1 MGSKG
6 SSTTSTSQPPKEVM
20 EMYKY
25 LTSQGKSLQQEPYK
39 AYTGELVP
47 EMNQYQTAALGQTA
61 EYANAADPYLTKA
74 GAETASVM
82 RGFRPDQFSQGV
94 QDYMSPYISN
104 VAEAVS
110 KNLTESQAQDRNAV
124 LSKMI
129 GSGAF
134 GGDRGGI
141 VGAELSRQQGL
152 ARAGAMAPIYQQ
164 GYTQAADL
172 YGKSLA
178 GRLGAAQQYGGV
190 GEAIQK
196 AGLGGAG
203 ALGTAG
209 QVPYQIQAAKD
220 AAAYQQFAQKQ
231 AYPFQTLGFLA
242 NIASGLGA
250 GMGGTTT
257 QTQPGPSWLS
267 QLAGMG
273 TLFSMLP
280 MSDERVKE
288 DMEPVGKT
296 FDGQTIYKYRLK
308 GDGVTQI
315 GLSAQ
320 EVEKRTP
327 EAVGKDNH
335 GIRHVDYD
343 AATEGAAKRGHFMA
357 GGVSQGG
364 LVPASA
370 DRMPFASFGFVPYK
384 EDPLMELMAKKYSLA
399 SYVPEGE
406 IARMANRLPDA
417 VKLEDTSFDTKG
429 LSPYAAKGIS
439 GLFDKTKDF
448 LGLSGGLDRSNYE
461 TDLTDYSSDPYYG
474 LGGARGS
481 YYKAYGGLVPREH
494 HQGGEKVE
502 PPPAEVPPPIETEKS
517 PSFLSSISNYFG
529 SGKPSF
535 AETIFNKGQPFSD
548 EARAGVLAAGLG
560 MLASRSPFPLVAV
573 GEGGL
578 SGLNT
583 YYNALKNKMETAKAG
598 SEINL
603 QTAQA
608 EEQRAQAKAK
618 AVESFEKIKQF
629 YDIQVSDYGEIKVY
643 GADKQ
648 EVPLST
654 YINSMKEVARYL
666 GVPVENLI
674 REHVRS
680 QNGEASGGRAGKAIG
695 GPLNGLDDM
704 TDKTGLAAAPLA
716 SAQSTDIGVKPE
728 EPSLRDLAIASL
740 KSPASMPIEAKP
752 VVAEAKPMGLEEKPV
767 QMAQA
772 APKTTTDAAVTPPQ
786 DVEDLHPTL
795 KRIIG
800 LNEQSKK
807 LYQEADDLDGPKGL
821 VNTNLRMS
829 QEQKNSL
836 RTKAA
841 AKRAQAL
848 QYETQANELMKV
860 EQMSPSGI
868 KYRWE
873 YGSQEPE
880 NAPPPAITPETPRG
894 QIDLDTGRIK
904 TAPVDLGY
912 PATGGLPMVKL
923 GKHQVR
929 VGEDPLLI
937 EATKASQEKLKDFQE
952 KAAGTHEGIVN
963 AVKFAA
969 ALKVLQ
975 SGALTG
981 NAVALGAI
989 AKDLGFDAIANELA
1003 LGKDIGAAETGL
1015 KSQVSQGLAILQQN
1029 FSRPTQSEFSIITE
1043 KAAPAVT
1050 QRPES
1055 AHSLSVTALAGML
1068 RDNALMRDWQ
1078 AARAKGARNFD
1089 AYDNY
1094 WRQVNDRSIFE
1105 DAADRLIGNFKGQ
1118 PLTPESKIVE
1128 SGVYVI
1134 PSVEKGKPL
1143 DPHMQALLNAGD
1155 GEAKLSPGDFF
1166 TAKNVRHYK
1175 DKNGV
1180 DRVSYDIEKLSPEEI
1195 YPTMLRMPGI
1205 AYGAR

>member
-61 EYANAADPYLTKA
+61 QYANAADPYLSRA
-74 GAETASVM
+74 GTETASVM
-82 RGFRPDQFSQGV
+82 QGFQPEQFSQGV
-94 QDYMSPYISN
+94 KDFMSPYISN
-104 VAEAVS
+104 VAEAVN

-178 GRLGAAQQYGGV
+178 GRLGAANQYGGV

-384 EDPLMELMAKKYSLA
+384 EDPLMESMAKKYSLA

-406 IARMANRLPDA
+406 IARMANKLPDP
-417 VKLEDTSFDTKG
+417 VRLEDTSFDTKG

-439 GLFDKTKDF
+439 RLYSGAQMA
-448 LGLSGGLDRSNYE
+448 LGLGK
-461 TDLTDYSSDPYYG
+461 DPLYYN
-474 LGGARGS
+474 LGNGS
-481 YYKAYGGLVPREH
+481 YVTESGDVGNWARGGLVPREH
-494 HQGGEKVE
+494 HQDGEKVE

-618 AVESFEKIKQF
+618 GIESFEKIKQI
-629 YDIQVSDYGEIKVY
+629 YNVQVSDNGEIKVY
-643 GADKQ
+643 GFGNQ

-654 YINSMKEVARYL
+654 YINSMKEVARNL
-666 GVPVENLI
+666 GVPVESLI
-674 REHVRS
+674 SEHVRS
-680 QNGEASGGRAGKAIG
+680 QNGEARGGRAGKAIG

-704 TDKTGLAAAPLA
+704 TDKTGLAAAPVA
-716 SAQSTDIGVKPE
+716 PTPSTDIAVKPE

-740 KSPASMPIEAKP
+740 KLPTSMPIEAKP

-786 DVEDLHPTL
+786 EAEDLHPTL

-807 LYQEADDLDGPKGL
+807 LYQEADDIDGPKGL
-821 VNTNLRMS
+821 VNTYLNMSETQKSNLRA
-829 QEQKNSL
+829 
-836 RTKAA
+836 KAA
-841 AKRAQAL
+841 AKRTQAL

-894 QIDLDTGRIK
+894 QIDPDTGRIK

-1003 LGKDIGAAETGL
+1003 LGKDIGAAEIGL

-1094 WRQVNDRSIFE
+1094 WRQVNDRSTFE

-1134 PSVEKGKPL
+1134 PSVEKGKPV